1 MIFFPINISNLFKN
15 FLKSDINKYFLFNVI
30 WSVLSTIINKVLV
43 LFSTILI
50 ARFLGQNVYGELAII
65 KSNTNLFVSFAS
77 LGLSLTATKYI
88 AQYRIND
95 KIKTA
100 KIIGLVNTIT
110 IIAVFLSTLIL
121 FFSSDIFADYILN
134 IPHLSFEIKLS
145 SLIVVFTTLTSLQVG
160 IISGFQNFKEIAR
173 NTIKSGILGFFFQ
186 LLLTYF
192 CGLGG
197 AIIGLVL
204 SLFFFWITNFIS
216 IKKIINKQY
225 PNYIFSKY
233 IFEEFNLLIRFSLPT
248 FLIAIFMELSRW
260 FSYRQMTNFKDGF
273 REMAIF
279 DVSYQWLVAISF
291 IPAIISQ
298 VSLPLLSKTIDD
310 KEVYS
315 EIFFK
320 NFKINLLISILI
332 CFFFCFFSANILS
345 LYGNEYMRSTDV
357 FIYLVICST
366 IAAINSSIWQ
376 ITTSS
381 GHMWINFYINLFWCI
396 ILIIFV
402 FIFSREMNLNATNLS
417 ISYLIAYFFQTILLL
432 LYFFYYQKNVKIHF
446 FKRKDII

>member
-1 MIFFPINISNLFKN
+1 M
-15 FLKSDINKYFLFNVI
+15 
-30 WSVLSTIINKVLV
+30 
-43 LFSTILI
+43 
-50 ARFLGQNVYGELAII
+50 AII

-417 ISYLIAYFFQTILLL
+417 ISYLIAYLFQTILLL